1 MDQGWKER
9 EGALLVVV
17 DVGISRW
24 KSIPLHNLEKMDEEV
39 CLSIHQLQLIP
50 LLLSAIQISP
60 TSESQDFF
68 WLIFLFQ
75 TMYLNYL
82 LPALTLHSYYHL
94 PLSCCDQVLGPLLPN
109 IDCHRPFQPQMSL
122 HFQHAERR
130 FPPQLSQFI
139 PRSNQSLQ
147 FLQKNKSP
155 PWSWCL
161 YIVTMLFLTVL
172 LCSECFPPHCSC
184 KCGPSCNDA
193 AHRKTPFFCDLRQP
207 LELIPGKS
215 FLAFL
220 SYAFLWTDG
229 QSDGWRGEEQN
240 NDWERVVQWL
250 GAHQKFRKIVCPM
263 HFPLLCCCLHC
274 SSLSRV
280 DILFSVLLPFPTAKQ
295 LHCSALLLAV
305 VTFEAIEYS
314 SNGIL
319 S

>member
-1 MDQGWKER
+1 MFPSGELCFPAVTDLSSPKCPS
-9 EGALLVVV
+9 
-17 DVGISRW
+17 ISSVQ
-24 KSIPLHNLEKMDEEV
+24 K
-39 CLSIHQLQLIP
+39 
-50 LLLSAIQISP
+50 
-60 TSESQDFF
+60 
-68 WLIFLFQ
+68 
-75 TMYLNYL
+75 
-82 LPALTLHSYYHL
+82 
-94 PLSCCDQVLGPLLPN
+94 
-109 IDCHRPFQPQMSL
+109 
-122 HFQHAERR
+122 R
-130 FPPQLSQFI
+130 FPPHLSWFI
-139 PRSNQSLQ
+139 PRHNPSLQ

-172 LCSECFPPHCSC
+172 LFSECFPPHCSC

-193 AHRKTPFFCDLRQP
+193 AHRKTPFSCDLRQP

-215 FLAFL
+215 FLSFL

-229 QSDGWRGEEQN
+229 QSDGWGGEEWN

-250 GAHQKFRKIVCPM
+250 GAHPKFRKIVSPM
-263 HFPLLCCCLHC
+263 HFSVLCCCLHC

-280 DILFSVLLPFPTAKQ
+280 DILFSLLLPFPKAKQ

-305 VTFEAIEYS
+305 VPFEAIEYS